1 MVKPN
6 LDLEYLSQG
15 KKPFIILAFLVL
27 FMSLIPAL
35 NLQPLDRDESRFM
48 QATTQMFETGDYIRI
63 NFQDEAR
70 NKKPIGIHWLQATIV
85 KSLGQ
90 ESAHNPF
97 YFRIISLFGAYLAA
111 LSTFLLGKVLFDR
124 KTAFL
129 GAIFLSTSLLL
140 ATEAHI
146 AKTDAALTGFIALSF
161 FALGKLRFEGKNL
174 FYNLLFWG
182 AFAIAF
188 LIKGP
193 VPLMVIFLMVLLL
206 YVWERNFDFIKNI
219 FDIRGIL
226 LFLIIALPWYILIAI
241 KTHGQFYIEAIGK
254 DLGEKVSG
262 KQENPSMPPGLHT
275 LISPILLWPWSLFM
289 GAGLYAAIKEFKN
302 EKIKFLLAIIIPTWL
317 IFEISTGKLA
327 HYTMPVHFAI
337 TLLMAYAISND
348 YFKNWAKWLGLGL
361 FAFALIIVCAI
372 PIYLAQTYQKPLL
385 PFSYTLSALIFA
397 FAILGTLNQFRT
409 NKSAIFAFVFIGII
423 FSIGVKGFLLSWVHD
438 LNVSRN
444 IAYRLDVLGLNPR
457 KFDVPNIVGAGYQ
470 EPSLIFLTRSDDRLA
485 SIDDAAKHAKDGAPF
500 VVEDREWKAFNE
512 KMNSIGLIAIEKT
525 APITG
530 TNYSKGKKVI
540 IHIGVLTKAIG

>member
-1 MVKPN
+1 MAN
-6 LDLEYLSQG
+6 SNFDLEYLSQG

-27 FMSLIPAL
+27 LMSLIPAIS
-35 NLQPLDRDESRFM
+35 LQPLDRDESRFM
-48 QATTQMFETGDYIRI
+48 QATTQMFESGDYIRI

-70 NKKPIGIHWLQATIV
+70 NKKPVGIHWLQAAVV

-90 ESAHNPF
+90 ENSHNPF
-97 YFRIISLFGAYLAA
+97 YFRIVSLLGAYLAA
-111 LSTFLLGKVLFDR
+111 ISTFLLGKTLFDR

-129 GAIFLSTSLLL
+129 GAVFLSTSLLL

-182 AFAIAF
+182 AFAITF

-193 VPLMVIFLMVLLL
+193 VPLMVIFLMILLL
-206 YVWERNFDFIKNI
+206 YFWERNLDFIKNI

-226 LFLIIALPWYILIAI
+226 LFLIIALPWYIMIAY
-241 KTHGQFYIEAIGK
+241 KTHGQFYVEALGK

-317 IFEISTGKLA
+317 VFEISTGKLA

-337 TLLMAYAISND
+337 MLLMAYAITNG

-361 FAFALIIVCAI
+361 FAFALILVSAI
-372 PIYLAQTYQKPLL
+372 PIYLASTYQKPLL
-385 PFSYTLSALIFA
+385 PISYTLSAIIFS
-397 FAILGTLNQFRT
+397 FAILGTFYQF
-409 NKSAIFAFVFIGII
+409 KGKQSVFLAFVFVAIM
-423 FSIGVKGFLLSWVHD
+423 FSIGAKGFLLSWVHD

-444 IAYRLDVLGLNPR
+444 VASRLDSLGLNPR

-485 SIDDAAKHAKDGAPF
+485 SIDDAAKYAVNGAPF
-500 VVEDREWKAFNE
+500 VVEDKEWKAFNQ
-512 KMNSIGLIAIEKT
+512 KMNEMGLIAIEKT
-525 APITG
+525 EPVTG

-540 IHIGVLTKAIG
+540 IHIGILTKAIG